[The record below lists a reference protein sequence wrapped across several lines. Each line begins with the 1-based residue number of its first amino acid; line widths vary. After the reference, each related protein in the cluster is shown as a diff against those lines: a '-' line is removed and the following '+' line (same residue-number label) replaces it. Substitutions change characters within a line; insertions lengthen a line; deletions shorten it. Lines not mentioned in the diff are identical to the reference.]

1 MEVAIIDWKTIDS
14 RAVIDDLYEH
24 INAPKWVDLTAQDD
38 PVDDEAWFCRPDCDH
53 PKKVEDFFNQNDRT
67 PLSNSKAKVLF
78 IFIKEFNLD
87 FVFFFNLVL
96 NSIARSAYF
105 PQKLGLIL
113 PLLHNIVFQF
123 VATQFQRSASVS
135 DIPAYQRGNRDATLK
150 RRGTNQPFGLAAENA
165 ENQDPNFSTP
175 VQYKAW
181 FGKAATKSS
190 ANRKEDSY
198 ANEGAPKLRSTLSAR
213 NLFSGTD
220 LLSKVSEFC
229 NELKKLTTRAQDKE
243 SDENHA
249 EERIMSEREK
259 ERKPLLETGSSKG
272 RLRRKKRN
280 EDGENTPMTVDVNRI
295 KQLDAEGKLP
305 IRTCPPTPQCFSATP
320 KPLRPRL
327 MERGVLKEVKQME
340 KEVMKSSNHGGG
352 GGGEVSEKEV
362 RSLDVFWFLKPCTLS
377 S

>member
-67 PLSNSKAKVLF
+67 PLSNSKAK
-78 IFIKEFNLD
+78 
-87 FVFFFNLVL
+87 
-96 NSIARSAYF
+96 
-105 PQKLGLIL
+105 
-113 PLLHNIVFQF
+113 
-123 VATQFQRSASVS
+123 FQRSASVS

-327 MERGVLKEVKQME
+327 MVCVQY
-340 KEVMKSSNHGGG
+340 
-352 GGGEVSEKEV
+352 
-362 RSLDVFWFLKPCTLS
+362 P
-377 S
+377 

>member
-14 RAVIDDLYEH
+14 RVVIDDLYEH

-53 PKKVEDFFNQNDRT
+53 PKKVEDFFNQKDIT
-67 PLSNSKAKVLF
+67 PLSSSKAK
-78 IFIKEFNLD
+78 I
-87 FVFFFNLVL
+87 
-96 NSIARSAYF
+96 
-105 PQKLGLIL
+105 
-113 PLLHNIVFQF
+113 
-123 VATQFQRSASVS
+123 QRSASVS

-150 RRGTNQPFGLAAENA
+150 KRGTNQPFGLVAEDA

-175 VQYKAW
+175 LQHKAR

-190 ANRKEDSY
+190 ANKKEDSY

-243 SDENHA
+243 SAENHT
-249 EERIMSEREK
+249 EETSVGILS
-259 ERKPLLETGSSKG
+259 ERKPLLETGGSKG

-280 EDGENTPMTVDVNRI
+280 EDGENTPITVDVNRI
-295 KQLDAEGKLP
+295 KHLDAEGKLP

-320 KPLRPRL
+320 KPLRPRP
-327 MERGVLKEVKQME
+327 MERGVLKDLKQME

-352 GGGEVSEKEV
+352 EISEKEA